1 LRNRHE
7 TDSGGFTVDR
17 GANGRIVVFCGKK
30 SSEIDEKGQVWV
42 WTAVDAK
49 TRLLITFFAGDRT
62 EKSCQAFM
70 KQLADAI
77 GGKRKPLFTSDEL
90 ASYAAALMEAFGEVI
105 TPESTGKRGRRQ
117 LPYVVPGK
125 DLDYATVHKTRQK
138 GRVVKVEKKV
148 IFGKEHSVEKKLLDS
163 PSTQINTSYVERLN
177 GTLRQ
182 MDAHLSRKSLTF
194 AKSFRYF
201 KAKLSFV
208 AAFYDFVRPH
218 STLSKNDTRPSSP
231 RTPFM
236 EIGLTDHPWTLEE
249 LLTSHSVQ

>member
-30 SSEIDEKGQVWV
+30 SSEIEEKGQVWV
-42 WTAVDAK
+42 WTAIDAK

-90 ASYAAALMEAFGEVI
+90 ASYAAALKEAFGEVI
-105 TPESTGKRGRRQ
+105 TPKPTGKRGRRQ

-148 IFGKEHSVEKKLLDS
+148 IFGNEHSVEKKLLDS
-163 PSTQINTSYVERLN
+163 PSTQINTSYVERHN

-182 MDAHLSRKSLTF
+182 LDAHLSRKSLR
-194 AKSFRYF
+194 AC
-201 KAKLSFV
+201 
-208 AAFYDFVRPH
+208 P
-218 STLSKNDTRPSSP
+218 
-231 RTPFM
+231 
-236 EIGLTDHPWTLEE
+236 
-249 LLTSHSVQ
+249 